1 MRSLI
6 AAGEFFF
13 DLIFYKLE
21 RLPRMGEELV
31 TPNFTLVLGGGAA
44 TTAIVAA
51 RLGRRV
57 QLATV
62 LGDTSLDE
70 YAIDELKKQK
80 ITPELIKRQ
89 SNSMGA
95 ITVAVS
101 LPKDRFFLTYPGA
114 NVFLEKY
121 LLSSSTRKKLAAG
134 AHVHFALSPREWKP
148 YAGLLQHLKSQGL
161 STSWDLGWHPEA
173 VRRPG
178 FRECYAALDI
188 VFLNRIEALKFA
200 NEKTVEKAIRKLAM
214 PGQVVVVKLGAEGA
228 MALGPTGLLRSKGMG
243 VKAIDTTG
251 AGDAFNGGFLHA
263 WLDGKNLRHCLR
275 TGNICGALS
284 TTKPGGSA
292 AAPNETQLARFL
304 RKLK

>member
-1 MRSLI
+1 MRALI

-21 RLPRMGEELV
+21 RLPHMGEELV
-31 TPNFTLVLGGGAA
+31 TPNFKLALGGGAA

-70 YAIDELKKQK
+70 HAIAELKKQK
-80 ITPELIKRQ
+80 ITADLISREP
-89 SNSMGA
+89 NSMGA

-101 LPKDRFFLTYPGA
+101 LPKDRFFLTYPGT
-114 NVFLEKY
+114 NVLLQKH
-121 LLSSSTRKKLAAG
+121 LLSSTTRKKLADG

-148 YAGLLQHLKSQGL
+148 YADLLHELKKRGV

-173 VRRPG
+173 VRRLG
-178 FRECYAALDI
+178 FRDCYAALDI

-200 NEKTVEKAIRKLAM
+200 NEKTVEKAIRKLAR
-214 PGQVVVVKLGAEGA
+214 PGQTVVVKLGPDGA
-228 MALGPTGLLRSKGMG
+228 IALGPSGLLRSKGMP
-243 VKAIDTTG
+243 VKSIDTTG

-263 WLDGKNLRHCLR
+263 WLDRADLKDCLR
-275 TGNICGALS
+275 VGNICGALS

-292 AAPNETQLARFL
+292 AAPNKTQLARYL